1 MQNKGSILFVIGTRP
16 EAIKMAPIILLFKKS
31 SEFTVNVCVTAQHR
45 EMLDQVLEIFQIKPD
60 FDLNIMKENQDL
72 FDVTIRILTG
82 LKKII
87 LSIKPSFLFVHGDT
101 TTTISSSIA
110 SFYCGIKICHVEAGL
125 RTFNKKSPFPEEIN
139 RQLTSRLA
147 DIHFCPTKRS
157 KENLIRENIN
167 KKNIFITGNTV
178 IDALEIGLKKIKKN
192 KTDRVKE
199 LEAKIEQFHNMILV
213 TGHRRENHGKGIVNI
228 CKALIKISE
237 ELHNTIIIYPVHLN
251 PNIMKPVNKLLKN
264 NDRIFLVEPLDY
276 LTFIWLMNKSKL
288 ILTDSGGIQEEAP
301 SLGKPVV
308 LLRENTERP
317 EGIENGNIILV
328 GDNINQIANTTV
340 ELMTNSTR
348 YNKVSQLKNPF
359 GDGNASKRILKII
372 KKQIKK
378 C

>member
-1 MQNKGSILFVIGTRP
+1 MKKVMVVFGTRP
-16 EAIKMAPIILLFKKS
+16 EAIKMAPLCHKLREQKNIETI
-31 SEFTVNVCVTAQHR
+31 VCITAQHR

-125 RTFNKKSPFPEEIN
+125 RTFNKNSPFPEEMN
-139 RQLTSRLA
+139 RQLASRLA

-178 IDALEIGLKKIKKN
+178 IDALEIGLEKIKKN

-328 GDNINQIANTTV
+328 GDNIDEIANTTV

>member
-1 MQNKGSILFVIGTRP
+1 M
-16 EAIKMAPIILLFKKS
+16 
-31 SEFTVNVCVTAQHR
+31 
-45 EMLDQVLEIFQIKPD
+45 
-60 FDLNIMKENQDL
+60 
-72 FDVTIRILTG
+72 
-82 LKKII
+82 
-87 LSIKPSFLFVHGDT
+87 
-101 TTTISSSIA
+101 
-110 SFYCGIKICHVEAGL
+110 
-125 RTFNKKSPFPEEIN
+125 N
-139 RQLTSRLA
+139 RQLTSRLS

-178 IDALEIGLKKIKKN
+178 VDALEIGLEKIKKN
-192 KTDRVKE
+192 KTDRIKE
-199 LEAKIEQFHNMILV
+199 LEAKIEEFHNMILV
-213 TGHRRENHGKGIVNI
+213 TGHRRENHGSGIVNI
-228 CKALIKISE
+228 CKALIKISK
-237 ELHNTIIIYPVHLN
+237 ELPNTIIVYPVHLN

-264 NDRIFLVEPLDY
+264 QDRICLVEPLDY

-301 SLGKPVV
+301 SLGKPVI

-328 GDNINQIANTTV
+328 GDNIDEIANTTV
-340 ELMTNSTR
+340 ELMTNSTK

-378 C
+378 W

>member
-1 MQNKGSILFVIGTRP
+1 
-16 EAIKMAPIILLFKKS
+16 
-31 SEFTVNVCVTAQHR
+31 
-45 EMLDQVLEIFQIKPD
+45 
-60 FDLNIMKENQDL
+60 
-72 FDVTIRILTG
+72 
-82 LKKII
+82 
-87 LSIKPSFLFVHGDT
+87 
-101 TTTISSSIA
+101 
-110 SFYCGIKICHVEAGL
+110 
-125 RTFNKKSPFPEEIN
+125 
-139 RQLTSRLA
+139 
-147 DIHFCPTKRS
+147 
-157 KENLIRENIN
+157 
-167 KKNIFITGNTV
+167 
-178 IDALEIGLKKIKKN
+178 
-192 KTDRVKE
+192 
-199 LEAKIEQFHNMILV
+199 MILV
-213 TGHRRENHGKGIVNI
+213 TGHRRENHGTGIVNI

-237 ELHNTIIIYPVHLN
+237 KLHNTIIVYPVHLN

-301 SLGKPVV
+301 SLGKPVI

-328 GDNINQIANTTV
+328 GDNIDEIANTTV

-348 YNKVSQLKNPF
+348 YKRVSQLKNPF